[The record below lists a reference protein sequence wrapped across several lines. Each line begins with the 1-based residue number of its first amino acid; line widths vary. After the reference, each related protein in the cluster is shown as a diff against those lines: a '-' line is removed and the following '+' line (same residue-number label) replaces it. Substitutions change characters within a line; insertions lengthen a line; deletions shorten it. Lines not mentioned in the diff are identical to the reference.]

1 MKLHAPMPSL
11 DGAKWLNNQGITR
24 EMLIGKPTF
33 FHFWS
38 VSCDLCKY
46 GLDTINYL
54 VTNYSNDLNVIA
66 VHMPRNEQDMI
77 VQNVK
82 AVRDTYKMKQPI
94 IVDNDFL
101 LTDRFR
107 NHYVPAYYV
116 FDNNGLLRHYQA
128 GGGSLRIL
136 ERRIQRIIEEHKA
149 KNNKLY

>member
-11 DGAKWLNNQGITR
+11 DGARSLNKQEITR

-46 GLDTINYL
+46 GLDTISYMAQK
-54 VTNYSNDLNVIA
+54 YANDLNVIA

-77 VQNVK
+77 NQNVK
-82 AVRDTYKMKQPI
+82 IVRNYHKMTQPI

-101 LTDRFR
+101 VTDRFNNR
-107 NHYVPAYYV
+107 YVPAYYV

-136 ERRIQRIIEEHKA
+136 ERQIQRIIEEYRA
-149 KNNKLY
+149 KK